1 MGAVGFTAAGLGVLP
16 VLVVSRWCLG
26 GISVV
31 SRSCLTGV
39 SVVSRWC
46 LGPVSVVSALS
57 RWCLGGVSVVSRWC
71 LGGWCR
77 GGDSVV
83 SRWCL
88 GGVSVVSRW
97 WLGGVSVVSRWCL
110 DDVSVVVVS
119 RWPLDGVLVVS
130 WWRPWCLG
138 GVWVV
143 SVVSRW
149 CFGKSFIK
157 GPYARSLQMP
167 CLWGACMKALV
178 GGSWEV
184 LVSRSFENSRNNPAV
199 THFKVHKNHHGWFC
213 CGWILH
219 LDCNALFFLA
229 KRDVSPAQKRWQLFQ
244 WTRFPWLL
252 RRRQK
257 GLWSKG
263 LWSMAFLGVA
273 AGHGL
278 LQLDQWMFCKTC
290 GKHPAN
296 QSNHGLVS
304 HPFPNWMNHLRGT
317 PDLQTNQ
324 MEICTP
330 TPACRIIPSTG
341 DQWSWLVAW
350 PHQSFNIALG

>member
-16 VLVVSRWCLG
+16 VLVVSRWYLG
-26 GISVV
+26 
-31 SRSCLTGV
+31 GV
-39 SVVSRWC
+39 SV
-46 LGPVSVVSALS
+46 LS
-57 RWCLGGVSVVSRWC
+57 HWCLGGVSVLSRWCPRCLGDVLVVSRWC

-88 GGVSVVSRW
+88 GGVAVVTRW
-97 WLGGVSVVSRWCL
+97 CLGGVSVVSRRCL
-110 DDVSVVVVS
+110 GGGGVSVAS
-119 RWPLDGVLVVS
+119 RWGLGGVLVASLVS
-130 WWRPWCLG
+130 RWCLG
-138 GVWVV
+138 GVRGV
-143 SVVSRW
+143 SVVFW
-149 CFGKSFIK
+149 KILYK
-157 GPYARSLQMP
+157 RSLCEELADAMSLR
-167 CLWGACMKALV
+167 CLYESSCGRLL
-178 GGSWEV
+178 GGSCIEIFWKLKKQPSSYSFQSSQEPSWMV
-184 LVSRSFENSRNNPAV
+184 LLWVNSPLGLQCTV
-199 THFKVHKNHHGWFC
+199 
-213 CGWILH
+213 
-219 LDCNALFFLA
+219 FLA